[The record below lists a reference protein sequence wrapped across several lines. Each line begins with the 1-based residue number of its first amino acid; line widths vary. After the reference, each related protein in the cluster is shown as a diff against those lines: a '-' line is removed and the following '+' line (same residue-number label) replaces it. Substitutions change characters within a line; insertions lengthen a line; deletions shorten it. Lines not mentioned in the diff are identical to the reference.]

1 MSFKI
6 NPAVKLLARILG
18 PELLHSAWLRL
29 LSFLPLNFEPPRGL
43 EVETK
48 MGRLRSP
55 IGLAAG
61 YDKSGKY
68 VRALFKLGFGYIV
81 VGSFTL
87 KPRKGHPKPRIAYR
101 DSEQAVVNAMGLPNP
116 GVMEFVRNFKRV
128 EGCKV
133 VASIT
138 GDTVDEFVECFAVVQ
153 KVADAVEVNI
163 SCPTHEAGICMR
175 GLGTLRE
182 LAERLKEIKS
192 KPAYIKIPPPAT
204 SDEMHS
210 VCKLLKIWMDC
221 GMDGVTAVNTLLVD
235 APELALGKGGLSGRP
250 LKSIM
255 LEIVS
260 AIRRELGEGF
270 EINAV
275 GGIMTGMDVLDA
287 LRAGANTVQIMTV
300 MLFRGPKAPKRISE
314 ELISAKN
321 PFSLSANSPHAT

>member
-1 MSFKI
+1 MSIRI

-18 PELLHSAWLRL
+18 PELLHNAWLRL
-29 LSFLPLNFEPPRGL
+29 LKYLPLGFDPPRGL

-55 IGLAAG
+55 LGLAAG

-68 VRALFKLGFGYIV
+68 VGALYKLGFGYVV

-101 DSEQAVVNAMGLPNP
+101 DAEHAVVNAMGLPNP
-116 GVMEFVRNFKRV
+116 GIMEFARNFKGV

-138 GDTVDEFVECFAVVQ
+138 GDSVDEFVECFAVVQ
-153 KVADAVEVNI
+153 NVVDAIEVNI
-163 SCPTHEAGICMR
+163 SCPTHEASVSMKEP
-175 GLGTLRE
+175 GTLRE

-192 KPAYIKIPPPAT
+192 KPTYIKIPPPVT
-204 SDEMHS
+204 SDEMYGM
-210 VCKLLKIWMDC
+210 CKLLRIWMDC
-221 GMDGVTAVNTLLVD
+221 GMDGVTAVNTLPVD
-235 APELALGKGGLSGRP
+235 APELALGRGGLSGRP
-250 LKSIM
+250 LKPIM
-255 LEIVS
+255 LETVS
-260 AIRRELGEGF
+260 RIRRELGEGF

-287 LRAGANTVQIMTV
+287 LKAGANTVQIMTV
-300 MLFRGPKAPKRISE
+300 MLFRGPGAPKLISE
-314 ELISAKN
+314 ELVSAR
-321 PFSLSANSPHAT
+321 TC

>member
-1 MSFKI
+1 MSIRI

-18 PELLHSAWLRL
+18 PELLHNAWLRL
-29 LSFLPLNFEPPRGL
+29 LKYLPLGFDPPRGL

-55 IGLAAG
+55 LGLAAG

-68 VRALFKLGFGYIV
+68 VGALYKLGFGYVV

-101 DSEQAVVNAMGLPNP
+101 DAEHAVVNAMGLPNP
-116 GVMEFVRNFKRV
+116 GIMEFARNFKGV

-138 GDTVDEFVECFAVVQ
+138 GDSVDEFVECFAVVQ
-153 KVADAVEVNI
+153 NVVDAIEVNI
-163 SCPTHEAGICMR
+163 SCPTHEASVSMKEP
-175 GLGTLRE
+175 GTLRE

-192 KPAYIKIPPPAT
+192 KPTYIKIPPPVT
-204 SDEMHS
+204 SDEMYGM
-210 VCKLLKIWMDC
+210 CKLLRIWMDC
-221 GMDGVTAVNTLLVD
+221 GMDGVTAVNTLPVN
-235 APELALGKGGLSGRP
+235 APELALGRGGLSGRP
-250 LKSIM
+250 LKPIM
-255 LEIVS
+255 LETVS
-260 AIRRELGEGF
+260 RIRRELGEGF

-287 LRAGANTVQIMTV
+287 LKAGANTVQIMTV
-300 MLFRGPKAPKRISE
+300 MLFRGPRAPKLISE
-314 ELISAKN
+314 ELVSAR
-321 PFSLSANSPHAT
+321 TC